1 MKAGMGSPTI
11 QHLEQVEFTAMMPVI
26 AHAGAVF
33 GDQQKA
39 MHWLSTPLEI
49 LQCHTPFEVLRMGG
63 GIARI
68 ETILTRIEHNIPS

>member
-1 MKAGMGSPTI
+1 MGNPAI
-11 QHLEQVEFTAMMPVI
+11 HHLEQVEFTAMMPVI

-49 LQCHTPFEVLRMGG
+49 LQGRTPMEVLRIAG

-68 ETILTRIEHNIPS
+68 ETILARIEHNIPS

>member
-1 MKAGMGSPTI
+1 MGSPTI
-11 QHLEQVEFTAMMPVI
+11 QHLEHVEFMAMLPVI

-39 MHWLSTPLEI
+39 VDWLSTPLEI
-49 LQCHTPFEVLRMGG
+49 LQGRTPMEVLRMAGG
-63 GIARI
+63 VSRI

>member
-1 MKAGMGSPTI
+1 MGSPTI
-11 QHLEQVEFTAMMPVI
+11 RHLEQAEFTAIMPVI

-33 GDQQKA
+33 GDQEKA
-39 MHWLSTPLEI
+39 MHWLRSPLGILEGRTPM
-49 LQCHTPFEVLRMGG
+49 EVLRMAG